1 MQLRRFAGNPILTPN
16 KNGWENRAVFN
27 PAVVEW
33 QGNWHLI
40 YRAQGE
46 DGISRLGMARLNTP
60 TEVGEKKPEPVFGPD
75 PDSEYEVMGVEDPRI
90 SKIGKSYYMM
100 YMAASKYPTLVKA
113 PMHPRE
119 AEWRVRVSLAKTA
132 DFESWSRYG
141 MVISHIDSKD
151 ATLFPEKIENNFC
164 LLHRV
169 MPQVRI
175 AIAPDGRNYKERGP
189 VFGPREGMWDEGWV
203 GVGAPPMKCLYGWVL
218 FYHGADRKKVYR
230 LGIALLD
237 LDDPSLVVAR
247 TAGPVLE
254 PIEAYEKEGRVKN
267 VVFTCGAMEDTD
279 KYWIYYGGADTVIGV
294 ASIGKQEVW
303 DWAKEEL
310 AKSRYHEFEQIGKV
324 TTEETEERGG
334 I

>member
-1 MQLRRFAGNPILTPN
+1 MKLTRSDKNPILIPQDAV
-16 KNGWENRAVFN
+16 WENKAVFN
-27 PAVVEW
+27 PAVVLFRSEW
-33 QGNWHLI
+33 YLI

-46 DGISRLGMARLNTP
+46 DDVSRLGMARLASP
-60 TEVGEKKPEPVFGPD
+60 AEVAERKPEPIFGPD

-100 YMAASKYPTLVKA
+100 YMAASKYPTLTKV
-113 PMHPRE
+113 PVHPRD

-151 ATLFPEKIENNFC
+151 AALFPEKIENNFC

-175 AIAPDGRNYKERGP
+175 AVAPDGRNYKERGP

-203 GVGAPPMKCLYGWVL
+203 GVGAPPMKCPYGWVL
-218 FYHGADRKKVYR
+218 FYHGADRERVYR

-237 LDDPSLVVAR
+237 VHDPSLVVAR
-247 TAGPVLE
+247 TAEPVLE
-254 PIEAYEKEGRVKN
+254 PAESYEKEGRVKN

-279 KYWIYYGGADTVIGV
+279 KYWVYYGGADTVIGV

-303 DWAKEEL
+303 DWARGEQ
-310 AKSRYHEFEQIGKV
+310 AKSKYHEFEQIGKV
-324 TTEETEERGG
+324 TME
-334 I
+334 